1 MDSIGQFFLL
11 NGNFL
16 WGKHSN
22 GTDLQLCGVSDR
34 NYFGNGTLDTYI
46 SAAGWCYFAG
56 HSVPALDN
64 TYYCGYPGSAWNQV
78 YSYAYPG
85 PSDVR
90 LKHEI
95 EDLPDDCLDLVRAI
109 TPRRYKFRNA
119 PEQDRDRKRW
129 GFIAQEVAEAMAA
142 RGHDFG
148 GHFIGDDPAQSQ
160 ALDHSDLL
168 AVLWHA
174 IGEMADR
181 LAAVEGRA

>member
-1 MDSIGQFFLL
+1 MAISP
-11 NGNFL
+11 L
-16 WGKHSN
+16 W
-22 GTDLQLCGVSDR
+22 TA
-34 NYFGNGTLDTYI
+34 
-46 SAAGWCYFAG
+46 SANYFAG

-109 TPRRYKFRNA
+109 TPRRYKFHNA